1 MNKKTIKNKIKSTQS
16 IKKITRTMEM
26 VSVAKMKKALNIA
39 EAYKTFGIEAKKILN
54 VLASQREKYDYA
66 TAKNSEVKLLI
77 VIAGQKGLCGGY
89 NSNIY
94 RKILKDYKVESENSN
109 LRFICI
115 GKYAEK
121 IARRFDAKDSSKN
134 INSNISNSDS
144 VKTKTKKVEA
154 SSKINSNIILSF
166 IGKEFTSSDVRVLIK
181 NVTTNFVDHKYKSV
195 ELIYTDFE
203 NINTQ
208 VVSSEVLL
216 PFKSKNINIL
226 NPDMSSTENKLG
238 EIKDKHKNSLESNS
252 HDDLEYT
259 FEPSIEQ
266 VYEYTVKILLQNI
279 ISGSVLRARAAE
291 HAARMMAMKTAT
303 DSASEMIGE
312 LKLWY
317 NKARQ
322 AAITQEIAEISSAAM
337 AMQSK

>member
-26 VSVAKMKKALNIA
+26 VSVAKMKKSLNIA
-39 EAYKTFGIEAKKILN
+39 EAYKTFGVEAKKILN

-94 RKILKDYKVESENSN
+94 RKILKDYKVESENNN

-121 IARRFDAKDSSKN
+121 IARRFDNKN
-134 INSNISNSDS
+134 KNKNSNI
-144 VKTKTKKVEA
+144 V
-154 SSKINSNIILSF
+154 LSF
-166 IGKEFTSSDVRVLIK
+166 IGKEFTSSDVRVMIK
-181 NVTTNFVDHKYKSV
+181 NITLNFVDHKYKSV

-216 PFKSKNINIL
+216 PFKAKNINIL
-226 NPDMSSTENKLG
+226 NPDISSAENKLG
-238 EIKDKHKNSLESNS
+238 EIKNKPKNSLESNS
-252 HDDLEYT
+252 HDDLEYS
-259 FEPSIEQ
+259 FEPNIEQ

>member
-39 EAYKTFGIEAKKILN
+39 EAYKTFGIEAKNILN
-54 VLASQREKYDYA
+54 ILASQREKNVYTID
-66 TAKNSEVKLLI
+66 KESEVKML
-77 VIAGQKGLCGGY
+77 VFIAGQKGLCGGY

-94 RKILKDYKVESENSN
+94 RKILRDYKIEADNNN

-121 IARRFDAKDSSKN
+121 IARRFDAKEGVDK
-134 INSNISNSDS
+134 NSDY
-144 VKTKTKKVEA
+144 KKDKKVNNA
-154 SSKINSNIILSF
+154 SVLIEKNKDSKTLNSNIILSF
-166 IGKEFTSSDVRVLIK
+166 IGKDFTPAEARILTK
-181 NVTTNFVDHKYKSV
+181 NITESFAEEKYKSV
-195 ELIYTDFE
+195 DLIYTDFE

-208 VVSSEVLL
+208 VVTIETLL
-216 PFKSKNINIL
+216 PFKNKKANIV
-226 NPDMSSTENKLG
+226 EA
-238 EIKDKHKNSLESNS
+238 
-252 HDDLEYT
+252 LEYT
-259 FEPSIEQ
+259 FEPNVEAVFESTLKVLI
-266 VYEYTVKILLQNI
+266 QNI
-279 ISGSVLRARAAE
+279 ILGSVLRARAAE
-291 HAARMMAMKTAT
+291 HAARMLAMKTAT

-337 AMQSK
+337 AMQEK

>member
-77 VIAGQKGLCGGY
+77 IIAGQKGLCGGY

-94 RKILKDYKVESENSN
+94 RKILKDYKVESENNN

-121 IARRFDAKDSSKN
+121 IARRFDAKNIDTKN
-134 INSNISNSDS
+134 KSE
-144 VKTKTKKVEA
+144 TKIKKAEDLP
-154 SSKINSNIILSF
+154 KNNTNIILSF
-166 IGKEFTSSDVRVLIK
+166 IGKEFTSSDMRALIK

-208 VVSSEVLL
+208 VVNSEVLL
-216 PFKSKNINIL
+216 PFKAKNINIL
-226 NPDMSSTENKLG
+226 NPDMSSAENKLG
-238 EIKDKHKNSLESNS
+238 EIKDKPKNTLDNN
-252 HDDLEYT
+252 HDDLEYS

-266 VYEYTVKILLQNI
+266 VYEYTIKILLQNI

-337 AMQSK
+337 AMQAK